1 MKLPLGGLIYEV
13 LRAKGD
19 NSALSDEQGELRS
32 LARGE
37 EMQLDPRDLGP
48 EIGREV
54 VDDGV
59 GEEAP
64 RGWVV

>member
-48 EIGREV
+48 EVGREV

>member
-19 NSALSDEQGELRS
+19 NSALSDEQGDLRS

-37 EMQLDPRDLGP
+37 KVQLDPRDLGP
-48 EIGREV
+48 EVGREV